1 MKHIILFFALML
13 SVISSQAQP
22 FAHLVNGS
30 FNDNEIMTYT
40 PKNAKWYRE
49 KKIKGV
55 NEFRIRA
62 TNGRIINKRLALT
75 QIFDSRGLN
84 TGIDIYSD
92 KGILI
97 NHYDYA
103 YNDSLRLTLSSL
115 HKKGSPK
122 WRREYDYEN
131 QTRLTSSH
139 SLAGKKNK
147 LQNTWQYTY
156 LPDGEKAEA
165 SLYNRHGKLVTAY
178 SFLCDTKGKKEDLKD
193 TVQLCREESYTPDGL
208 RLVVHMQTFSKN
220 KSIRQ
225 LYYYRP
231 DQVLVKY
238 ESYGNEGE
246 LIARADY
253 TYADDDQ
260 LIKILRYTARHKIT
274 TTTLITTAS
283 TADGKVTQQD
293 ISNDRN
299 NKTQTYISRYN
310 AQGLIVESQ
319 YLANG
324 KSRRHRQLEYTFY
337 E

>member
-1 MKHIILFFALML
+1 M
-13 SVISSQAQP
+13 
-22 FAHLVNGS
+22 
-30 FNDNEIMTYT
+30 
-40 PKNAKWYRE
+40 
-49 KKIKGV
+49 
-55 NEFRIRA
+55 
-62 TNGRIINKRLALT
+62 
-75 QIFDSRGLN
+75 
-84 TGIDIYSD
+84 
-92 KGILI
+92 
-97 NHYDYA
+97 
-103 YNDSLRLTLSSL
+103 
-115 HKKGSPK
+115 
-122 WRREYDYEN
+122 
-131 QTRLTSSH
+131 
-139 SLAGKKNK
+139 
-147 LQNTWQYTY
+147 
-156 LPDGEKAEA
+156 
-165 SLYNRHGKLVTAY
+165 
-178 SFLCDTKGKKEDLKD
+178 
-193 TVQLCREESYTPDGL
+193 
-208 RLVVHMQTFSKN
+208 
-220 KSIRQ
+220 
-225 LYYYRP
+225 YYYRP